1 LRELLLNAV
10 ESGGQLD
17 PTQRVRVLRRRARG
31 VLVYRIAHME
41 VRGREGTRAG
51 GLGLMR
57 VKAIADERI
66 YNARGNEVTFV
77 KYLAE
82 PSGH

>member
-1 LRELLLNAV
+1 MDARESVGLALRELLLNAV

-31 VLVYRIAHME
+31 VLVYRIAHMH

-51 GLGLMR
+51 GFGLMR
-57 VKAIADERI
+57 VKAIADELV
-66 YNARGNEVTFV
+66 YNARGNE
-77 KYLAE
+77 A
-82 PSGH
+82 PS